1 MHDLY
6 INKLA
11 SLERCLLRV
20 NDEFQPK
27 SAFLDSL
34 SRQDA
39 AILNLQRA
47 CEVSIDLANMYIKDN
62 NLGLPSNAREAFD
75 ILHRHNILSDE
86 LASKMK
92 KMIGFRNIAVHE
104 YQSLDINIVVS
115 VIEKHLFDFEEFGRV
130 FKLLTAQ

>member
-20 NDEFQPK
+20 SEEFQPK

-75 ILHRHNILSDE
+75 ILNRRNILSDD
-86 LASKMK
+86 LTSKMK

-130 FKLLTAQ
+130 FKRLAAQ

>member
-20 NDEFQPK
+20 SEEFQPK

-39 AILNLQRA
+39 AILNLLRA

-75 ILHRHNILSDE
+75 ILNRRNILSDD
-86 LASKMK
+86 LTSKMK
-92 KMIGFRNIAVHE
+92 KMIGFRNIAVYE
-104 YQSLDINIVVS
+104 YQSLDINNVVS
-115 VIEKHLFDFEEFGRV
+115 VNEKHLIDFEEFGRV
-130 FKLLTAQ
+130 FKRLAAQ